1 MVIDCNDLPPV
12 FTPTDHSFTISE
24 RSAAAAANEDVYTSI
39 SVTDQDGT
47 AANRMVNY
55 RLAGGLSSTNYWLDI
70 NSASVSKSINPQ
82 YSLVISS
89 NPQQYREI

>member
-12 FTPTDHSFTISE
+12 FTQTNHSFTISE
-24 RSAAAAANEDVYTSI
+24 RSAAAVANEDVYTSI

-55 RLAGGLSSTNYWLDI
+55 WLAGSLNSTNNWFNI
-70 NSASVSKSINPQ
+70 NSVTVSKSINPQ
-82 YSLVISS
+82 
-89 NPQQYREI
+89 